1 MPLHHIH
8 KFCASQLGIPE
19 DVVNYVDDLVDS
31 GRCYV
36 HDIGLE
42 DSVIVV
48 DEGDGQRIY
57 IVLGIHGVLHCL
69 YREGRVDDEYLK
81 AFALHILL
89 DCIDRKLRMYRR
101 VPEDVIAKAVDTC
114 REFVVNRVKISL
126 DTPGTYNTPALYLPL
141 PRETLHEL
149 TLKLLNVVQNITA
162 TAIDKLKTCI
172 AYR

>member
-8 KFCASQLGIPE
+8 KFCASRLGIPE

-57 IVLGIHGVLHCL
+57 CSRYSRGSPL
-69 YREGRVDDEYLK
+69 
-81 AFALHILL
+81 
-89 DCIDRKLRMYRR
+89 
-101 VPEDVIAKAVDTC
+101 
-114 REFVVNRVKISL
+114 SL
-126 DTPGTYNTPALYLPL
+126 
-141 PRETLHEL
+141 
-149 TLKLLNVVQNITA
+149 
-162 TAIDKLKTCI
+162 
-172 AYR
+172 